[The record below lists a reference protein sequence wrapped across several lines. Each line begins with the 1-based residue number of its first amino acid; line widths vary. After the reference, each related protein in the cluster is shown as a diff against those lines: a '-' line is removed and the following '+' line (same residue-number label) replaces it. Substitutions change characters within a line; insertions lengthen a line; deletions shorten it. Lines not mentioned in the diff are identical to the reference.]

1 MRATGRVQQHHPAR
15 NGLTPSPPASQSMN
29 VEAAHNELLK
39 YYQSVSSNR
48 GLMLKIL
55 GVLIVFFILFVV
67 VLA

>member
-1 MRATGRVQQHHPAR
+1 MSCPISSHVQ
-15 NGLTPSPPASQSMN
+15 LPPTQSMN
-29 VEAAHNELLK
+29 VEAAHNELLR

-55 GVLIVFFILFVV
+55 GVLVVFFILFVV

>member
-1 MRATGRVQQHHPAR
+1 
-15 NGLTPSPPASQSMN
+15 MN
-29 VEAAHNELLK
+29 VEAAHNELLR

-55 GVLIVFFILFVV
+55 GVLVVFFILFVV